1 MTTATASLATSITRF
16 KHYDDDTNDIY
27 VGEIFADC
35 EGQITILSCWLF
47 STVVEEVYPYEKGF
61 PYSLRAAIE
70 QTAIE
75 QRFSPPA
82 VPIEIPDDWNAIT
95 VEHTETTYE
104 IKTCLPLPTIASDY
118 FRAAFGLKAV
128 QRITPTAHNGYRI
141 TVRGCFADMMRELK
155 RAAAE
160 LMQDGDH
167 AAQEREETA
176 LIHI

>member
-1 MTTATASLATSITRF
+1 MTTTTASSATTITRF
-16 KHYDDDTNDIY
+16 RHYDDADIY
-27 VGEIFADC
+27 VGEIETDH
-35 EGQITILSCWLF
+35 EGCITILSCWHF
-47 STVVEEVYPYEKGF
+47 GMVVEEVF
-61 PYSLRAAIE
+61 PYDKKFPATLRAAIE

-95 VEHTETTYE
+95 VESTETTYE
-104 IKTCLPLPTIASDY
+104 IKTRLALPTIASEY

-128 QRITPTAHNGYRI
+128 QRITPTNANGYRV

-155 RAAAE
+155 AAASA
-160 LMQDGDH
+160 LTHDSDY
-167 AAQEREETA
+167 ADQEREEIA